1 MIWQIYKVFFTYHFT
16 RSLSFVAAAKF
27 SLFTFHFSLK
37 IANFANSFA
46 KLQCTRQFKEKQ
58 AFLLHCSRFFVTL
71 ASPKLLHLGKAQ
83 INLAFHSTFRNFANK
98 NKTFYNTTMLQIR
111 CKNNNMTKSFPEGTS
126 LLDVYQEFADD
137 IKLPYPVVSAKVN
150 NASQGLKFRL
160 YQNRDV
166 EFLDAR
172 EGSGHRV
179 YVRSLCFVLYK
190 ATQDLF
196 PGSKLFIEH
205 TISRGYYCNFKKKG
219 YEPMVEGDV
228 EKIRE
233 RMQEIINLD
242 MPFRRNEATTE
253 EALRVFAER
262 GLTDKVKLLESSGQ
276 IYSDYY
282 MLGDTADY
290 YYGPLVPSAGYLTV
304 WGLETYHDGMLL
316 RVPDWNNPTQLAEK
330 VDMPKTYEMFAEKT
344 KWDIIMRLSNA
355 GDVNKAILKGHAS
368 ELIQVSEALQ
378 EKKIV
383 QIAEEIDRRFHD
395 EENPVRMVLITGP
408 SSSGKTTFCK
418 RLSVQLLACGLR
430 PLSFSTDDYFVNR
443 LDTPKLPNGDY
454 DFDNIETVEYH
465 LLEDHLLRLMK
476 GERVEIPEYNFVT
489 GKREWNG
496 KKLKLAGDTVL
507 IIEGIH
513 ALNPLLT
520 KKIPDSLKYKIY
532 ISALTSIS
540 LDDHNWIPVR
550 DNRLLRRIIRD
561 YNKGAYT
568 AQQTIA
574 QWKNVCEAEDQ
585 WIFPFQ
591 ETADAMFNSALN
603 IEFAVLRTHAEII
616 LASVPKNCD
625 EYAEAHRLLKFLRYF
640 IPISDKEIPPTS
652 IMREFVGGSS
662 FKYPR

>member
-1 MIWQIYKVFFTYHFT
+1 
-16 RSLSFVAAAKF
+16 
-27 SLFTFHFSLK
+27 
-37 IANFANSFA
+37 
-46 KLQCTRQFKEKQ
+46 
-58 AFLLHCSRFFVTL
+58 
-71 ASPKLLHLGKAQ
+71 
-83 INLAFHSTFRNFANK
+83 
-98 NKTFYNTTMLQIR
+98 MLQIR
-111 CKNNNMTKSFPEGTS
+111 CKNTGVTKSVQEGTS
-126 LLDVYQEFADD
+126 LLDVYQEFADE

-150 NASQGLKFRL
+150 NVSQGLKFRL

-190 ATQDLF
+190 ATQDVF

-205 TISRGYYCNFKKKG
+205 SLCRGYYCNFKKRTP
-219 YEPMVEGDV
+219 EPLTDEDV
-228 EKIRE
+228 RRISQ
-233 RMQEIINLD
+233 RMQEIIALD
-242 MPFRRNEATTE
+242 MPFRRTEATNE
-253 EALRVFAER
+253 ETVRVFTER
-262 GLTDKVKLLESSGQ
+262 GFADKVKLLETSGQ
-276 IYSDYY
+276 IYSHYY
-282 MLGDTADY
+282 TLGDTVDY

-304 WGLETYHDGMLL
+304 WALERYEQGLLL
-316 RVPDWNNPTQLAEK
+316 RIPDWNDPSRLAEK
-330 VDMPKTYEMFAEKT
+330 VDQPKTFGMFAEKT
-344 KWDIIMRLSNA
+344 RWDIIMRLSNA
-355 GDVNKAILKGHAS
+355 GDVNQAIQRGYAS

-383 QIAEEIDRRFHD
+383 QIAEDIFARCEKSNGH
-395 EENPVRMVLITGP
+395 NPIVLITGP

-418 RLSVQLLACGLR
+418 RLSIQLLACGLR

-443 LDTPKLPNGDY
+443 VDTPKLPNGDY
-454 DFDNIETVEYH
+454 DFDNIETVEYS
-465 LLEDHLLRLMK
+465 LLEDHLLRLIK

-489 GKREWNG
+489 GQREWNG
-496 KKLKLAGDTVL
+496 KRLKLASDTVL

-520 KKIPDSLKYKIY
+520 QKIDDAMKYKIY

-540 LDDHNWIPVR
+540 LDDHNWIPVS

-561 YNKGAYT
+561 YNKGAFT
-568 AQQTIA
+568 ARQTIA
-574 QWKNVCEAEDQ
+574 QWKNVCEAEDR

-616 LASVPKNCD
+616 LTSVPKNCP
-625 EYAEAHRLLKFLRYF
+625 EYAEAHRLLKFIRFFL
-640 IPISDKEIPPTS
+640 PVSDKEIPPTS

-662 FKYPR
+662 FKY

>member
-1 MIWQIYKVFFTYHFT
+1 
-16 RSLSFVAAAKF
+16 
-27 SLFTFHFSLK
+27 
-37 IANFANSFA
+37 
-46 KLQCTRQFKEKQ
+46 
-58 AFLLHCSRFFVTL
+58 
-71 ASPKLLHLGKAQ
+71 
-83 INLAFHSTFRNFANK
+83 
-98 NKTFYNTTMLQIR
+98 MLQIR
-111 CKNNNMTKSFPEGTS
+111 CKNNNVTKSFPEGAS
-126 LLDVYQEFADD
+126 LLDVYQEFADE

-150 NASQGLKFRL
+150 NASEGLKFRL

-190 ATQDLF
+190 ATQDVF

-205 TISRGYYCNFKKKG
+205 TISRGYYCNFKKKNM
-219 YEPMVEGDV
+219 ESLAEGDV
-228 EKIRE
+228 ERIAE
-233 RMQEIINLD
+233 RMKEIVRMD
-242 MPFRRNEATTE
+242 MPFRRNEATNE
-253 EALRVFAER
+253 EAIRVFAER
-262 GLTDKVKLLESSGQ
+262 GFTDKVKLLETSGQ

-282 MLGDTADY
+282 TLGDTADY

-304 WGLETYHDGMLL
+304 WGLEPYHDGMLL
-316 RVPDWNNPTQLAEK
+316 RVPDWHNPTQLAEK

-344 KWDIIMRLSNA
+344 RWDIIMRLSNA
-355 GDVNKAILKGHAS
+355 GDVNRAILKGHAS

-383 QIAEEIDRRFHD
+383 QIAEEIERRFHAT
-395 EENPVRMVLITGP
+395 EKPIRIVLITGP

-418 RLSVQLLACGLR
+418 RLSIQLLACGLR
-430 PLSFSTDDYFVNR
+430 PMSFSTDDYFVNR
-443 LDTPKLPNGDY
+443 VDTPKLPNGDY
-454 DFDNIETVEYH
+454 DFDNIEAVDYA
-465 LLEDHLLRLMK
+465 LLEEHLTRLMK
-476 GERVEIPEYNFVT
+476 GERVDIPEYNFST
-489 GKREWNG
+489 GLREWNG
-496 KKLKLAGDTVL
+496 KKLKLSNDTVL

-520 KKIPDSLKYKIY
+520 QKIDDSLKYRIY

-561 YNKGAYT
+561 YNKGAFT

-574 QWKNVCEAEDQ
+574 QWKNVCEAEDK

-616 LASVPKNCD
+616 LASVPRNCP
-625 EYAEAHRLLKFLRYF
+625 EYAEAHRLMKFIHYF
-640 IPISDKEIPPTS
+640 LPVSDKEIPPTS

-662 FKYPR
+662 FKYKF

>member
-1 MIWQIYKVFFTYHFT
+1 
-16 RSLSFVAAAKF
+16 
-27 SLFTFHFSLK
+27 
-37 IANFANSFA
+37 
-46 KLQCTRQFKEKQ
+46 
-58 AFLLHCSRFFVTL
+58 
-71 ASPKLLHLGKAQ
+71 
-83 INLAFHSTFRNFANK
+83 
-98 NKTFYNTTMLQIR
+98 MLQIR
-111 CKNNNMTKSFPEGTS
+111 CKNTGVTKSVQEGPS
-126 LLDVYQEFADD
+126 LLDVYQEFADE

-150 NASQGLKFRL
+150 NVSQGLKFRL

-190 ATQDLF
+190 ATQDVF

-205 TISRGYYCNFKKKG
+205 SLCRGYYCNFKKRTP
-219 YEPMVEGDV
+219 EPLTDEDV
-228 EKIRE
+228 RRISQ
-233 RMQEIINLD
+233 RMQEIIALD
-242 MPFRRNEATTE
+242 MPFRRTEATNE
-253 EALRVFAER
+253 ETVRVFTER
-262 GLTDKVKLLESSGQ
+262 GFADKVKLLETSGQ
-276 IYSDYY
+276 IYSHYY
-282 MLGDTADY
+282 TLGDTVDY

-304 WGLETYHDGMLL
+304 WALERYEQGLLL
-316 RVPDWNNPTQLAEK
+316 RIPDWNDPSRLAEK
-330 VDMPKTYEMFAEKT
+330 VDQPKTFGMFAEKT
-344 KWDIIMRLSNA
+344 RWDIIMRLSNA
-355 GDVNKAILKGHAS
+355 GDVNKAIQRGYAS

-383 QIAEEIDRRFHD
+383 QIAEDIFARCEKSNGR
-395 EENPVRMVLITGP
+395 NPIVLITGP

-418 RLSVQLLACGLR
+418 RLSIQLLACGLR

-443 LDTPKLPNGDY
+443 VDTPKLPNGDY
-454 DFDNIETVEYH
+454 DFDNIETVEYS
-465 LLEDHLLRLMK
+465 LLEDHLLRLIK

-489 GKREWNG
+489 GQREWNG
-496 KKLKLAGDTVL
+496 KRLKLASDTVL

-520 KKIPDSLKYKIY
+520 QKIDDTMKYKIY

-540 LDDHNWIPVR
+540 LDDHNWIPVS

-561 YNKGAYT
+561 YNKGAFT
-568 AQQTIA
+568 ARQTIA
-574 QWKNVCEAEDQ
+574 QWKNVCEAEDR

-616 LASVPKNCD
+616 LTSVPKNCP
-625 EYAEAHRLLKFLRYF
+625 EYAEAHRLLKFIRFFL
-640 IPISDKEIPPTS
+640 PVSDKEIPPTS

-662 FKYPR
+662 FKY

>member
-1 MIWQIYKVFFTYHFT
+1 
-16 RSLSFVAAAKF
+16 
-27 SLFTFHFSLK
+27 
-37 IANFANSFA
+37 
-46 KLQCTRQFKEKQ
+46 
-58 AFLLHCSRFFVTL
+58 
-71 ASPKLLHLGKAQ
+71 
-83 INLAFHSTFRNFANK
+83 
-98 NKTFYNTTMLQIR
+98 
-111 CKNNNMTKSFPEGTS
+111 MTKSFPEGTS

-290 YYGPLVPSAGYLTV
+290 YYGPLLPSAGYLTV

-395 EENPVRMVLITGP
+395 DENPVRMVLITGP

-454 DFDNIETVEYH
+454 DFDNIETVEYN

>member
-1 MIWQIYKVFFTYHFT
+1 
-16 RSLSFVAAAKF
+16 
-27 SLFTFHFSLK
+27 
-37 IANFANSFA
+37 
-46 KLQCTRQFKEKQ
+46 
-58 AFLLHCSRFFVTL
+58 
-71 ASPKLLHLGKAQ
+71 
-83 INLAFHSTFRNFANK
+83 
-98 NKTFYNTTMLQIR
+98 MLQIR
-111 CKNNNMTKSFPEGTS
+111 CKNNNVTKSFPEGTS
-126 LLDVYQEFADD
+126 LLDVYQEFADE

-190 ATQDLF
+190 ATQDIF
-196 PGSKLFIEH
+196 AGSKLFIEH
-205 TISRGYYCNFKKKG
+205 TISRGYYCNFKKRAG
-219 YEPMVEGDV
+219 EPLTETDV
-228 EKIRE
+228 ERIRE

-253 EALRVFAER
+253 EAIRVFAER
-262 GLTDKVKLLESSGQ
+262 GFTDKVKLLETSGQ

-304 WGLETYHDGMLL
+304 WGLEPYHDGMLL
-316 RVPDWNNPTQLAEK
+316 RVPDWNNPTVLAEK

-344 KWDIIMRLSNA
+344 RWDIIMRLSNA
-355 GDVNKAILKGHAS
+355 GDVNRAVQRGHAS

-383 QIAEEIDRRFHD
+383 QIAEEIDRRFHN
-395 EENPVRMVLITGP
+395 EKNPVRLVLITGP

-430 PLSFSTDDYFVNR
+430 PMSFSTDDYFVNR
-443 LDTPKLPNGDY
+443 VDTPKLPNGDY
-454 DFDNIETVEYH
+454 DFDNIETVEYA
-465 LLEDHLLRLMK
+465 LLEDHLLRLMQ
-476 GERVEIPEYNFVT
+476 GERVEVPEYNFVT
-489 GKREWNG
+489 GMREWNG
-496 KKLKLAGDTVL
+496 KKLKLSNDSVL

-520 KKIPDSLKYKIY
+520 KKIPDTAKFKIY

-568 AQQTIA
+568 AQETIS
-574 QWKNVCEAEDQ
+574 QWKNVCEAEDK
-585 WIFPFQ
+585 WIFPYQ
-591 ETADAMFNSALN
+591 ETADVMFNSALN

-616 LASVPKNCD
+616 LASVPKNCP
-625 EYAEAHRLLKFLRYF
+625 EYAEAHRLLKFIHYF
-640 IPISDKEIPPTS
+640 LPVSDKEIPPTS

-662 FKYPR
+662 FKY

>member
-1 MIWQIYKVFFTYHFT
+1 
-16 RSLSFVAAAKF
+16 
-27 SLFTFHFSLK
+27 
-37 IANFANSFA
+37 
-46 KLQCTRQFKEKQ
+46 
-58 AFLLHCSRFFVTL
+58 
-71 ASPKLLHLGKAQ
+71 
-83 INLAFHSTFRNFANK
+83 
-98 NKTFYNTTMLQIR
+98 MLQIR
-111 CKNNNMTKSFPEGTS
+111 CKNTGVTKSVQEGTS
-126 LLDVYQEFADD
+126 LLDVYQEFADE

-150 NASQGLKFRL
+150 NVSQGLKFRL

-190 ATQDLF
+190 ATQDVF

-205 TISRGYYCNFKKKG
+205 SLCRGYYCNFKKRTP
-219 YEPMVEGDV
+219 EPLTDEDV
-228 EKIRE
+228 RRISQ
-233 RMQEIINLD
+233 RMQEIIALD
-242 MPFRRNEATTE
+242 MPFRRTEATNE
-253 EALRVFAER
+253 ETVRVFTER
-262 GLTDKVKLLESSGQ
+262 GFADKVKLLETSGQ
-276 IYSDYY
+276 IYSHYY
-282 MLGDTADY
+282 TLGDTVDY

-304 WGLETYHDGMLL
+304 WALERYEQGLLL
-316 RVPDWNNPTQLAEK
+316 RIPDWNDPSRLAEK
-330 VDMPKTYEMFAEKT
+330 VDQPKTFGMFAEKT
-344 KWDIIMRLSNA
+344 RWDIIMRLSNA
-355 GDVNKAILKGHAS
+355 GDVNKAIQRGYAS

-383 QIAEEIDRRFHD
+383 QIAEDIFAHCEKSNGR
-395 EENPVRMVLITGP
+395 NPIVLITGP

-418 RLSVQLLACGLR
+418 RLSIQLLACGLR

-443 LDTPKLPNGDY
+443 VDTPKLPNGDY
-454 DFDNIETVEYH
+454 DFDNIETVEYS
-465 LLEDHLLRLMK
+465 LLEDHLLRLIK

-489 GKREWNG
+489 GQREWNG
-496 KKLKLAGDTVL
+496 KRLKLASDTVL

-520 KKIPDSLKYKIY
+520 QKIDDAMKYKIY

-540 LDDHNWIPVR
+540 LDDHNWIPVS

-561 YNKGAYT
+561 YNKGAFT
-568 AQQTIA
+568 ARQTIA
-574 QWKNVCEAEDQ
+574 QWKNVCEAEDR

-616 LASVPKNCD
+616 LTSVPKNCP
-625 EYAEAHRLLKFLRYF
+625 EYAEAHRLLKFIRFFL
-640 IPISDKEIPPTS
+640 PVSDKEIPPTS

-662 FKYPR
+662 FKY

>member
-1 MIWQIYKVFFTYHFT
+1 
-16 RSLSFVAAAKF
+16 
-27 SLFTFHFSLK
+27 
-37 IANFANSFA
+37 
-46 KLQCTRQFKEKQ
+46 
-58 AFLLHCSRFFVTL
+58 
-71 ASPKLLHLGKAQ
+71 
-83 INLAFHSTFRNFANK
+83 
-98 NKTFYNTTMLQIR
+98 MLQIR
-111 CKNNNMTKSFPEGTS
+111 CKNNGVTKSFPEGMS
-126 LLDVYQEFADD
+126 LLDVYQEFAED

-150 NASQGLKFRL
+150 NTSQGLKFRL

-166 EFLDAR
+166 EFMDAR

-190 ATQDLF
+190 ATQDEF

-205 TISRGYYCNFKKKG
+205 TISRGYYCNFKKKNM
-219 YEPMVEGDV
+219 ESLADGDV
-228 EKIRE
+228 ERIAR

-242 MPFRRNEATTE
+242 MPFRRNESTTE
-253 EALRVFAER
+253 EAIRVFTER
-262 GLTDKVKLLESSGQ
+262 GLTDKVKLLETSGS

-282 MLGDTADY
+282 TLGDTADY

-304 WGLETYHDGMLL
+304 WALEPYHDGMLL
-316 RVPDWNNPTQLAEK
+316 RVPDWNNPTILAEK

-344 KWDIIMRLSNA
+344 RWDIIMRLSNA
-355 GDVNKAILKGHAS
+355 GDVNKAVKRGHAS

-383 QIAEEIDRRFHD
+383 QIAEEIDRRFHR
-395 EENPVRMVLITGP
+395 EENPVRVVLITGP

-418 RLSVQLLACGLR
+418 RLSIQLLACGLR
-430 PLSFSTDDYFVNR
+430 PMSFSTDDYFVNR
-443 LDTPKLPNGDY
+443 VDTPKLPNGDY
-454 DFDNIETVEYH
+454 DFDNIETVEYS
-465 LLEDHLLRLMK
+465 LLEDHLLRLMQ

-496 KKLKLAGDTVL
+496 KKLKLSNDSVL

-520 KKIPDSLKYKIY
+520 QKIPDSAKFKIY

-568 AQQTIA
+568 AQETIA
-574 QWKNVCEAEDQ
+574 QWKNVCEAEDR

-603 IEFAVLRTHAEII
+603 IEFAVLRTHAELI
-616 LASVPKNCD
+616 LASVPKNCP
-625 EYAEAHRLLKFLRYF
+625 EYAEAHRLLKFLHFF

-662 FKYPR
+662 FKY

>member
-1 MIWQIYKVFFTYHFT
+1 
-16 RSLSFVAAAKF
+16 
-27 SLFTFHFSLK
+27 
-37 IANFANSFA
+37 
-46 KLQCTRQFKEKQ
+46 
-58 AFLLHCSRFFVTL
+58 
-71 ASPKLLHLGKAQ
+71 
-83 INLAFHSTFRNFANK
+83 
-98 NKTFYNTTMLQIR
+98 
-111 CKNNNMTKSFPEGTS
+111 MTKSFPEGTS
-126 LLDVYQEFADD
+126 LLDVYQEFAND

-196 PGSKLFIEH
+196 AGSKLFIEH

-219 YEPMVEGDV
+219 NEPLKEDDV
-228 EKIRE
+228 VRIRE

-253 EALRVFAER
+253 EAIRVFAER

-282 MLGDTADY
+282 MLGDTADF

-304 WGLETYHDGMLL
+304 WALETYHDGLLL

-355 GDVNKAILKGHAS
+355 GDVNKAIQKGHAS

-395 EENPVRMVLITGP
+395 EENPVRLVLITGP

-443 LDTPKLPNGDY
+443 VDTPKLPNGDY
-454 DFDNIETVEYH
+454 DFDNIETVEH
-465 LLEDHLLRLMK
+465 DLLEDHLLRLMK

-603 IEFAVLRTHAEII
+603 IEFAVLRTHAELI
-616 LASVPKNCD
+616 LTSVPKNCP

>member
-1 MIWQIYKVFFTYHFT
+1 
-16 RSLSFVAAAKF
+16 
-27 SLFTFHFSLK
+27 
-37 IANFANSFA
+37 
-46 KLQCTRQFKEKQ
+46 
-58 AFLLHCSRFFVTL
+58 
-71 ASPKLLHLGKAQ
+71 
-83 INLAFHSTFRNFANK
+83 
-98 NKTFYNTTMLQIR
+98 MLQIR
-111 CKNNNMTKSFPEGTS
+111 CKNNNVTKSFPEGCS
-126 LLDVYQEFADD
+126 LLDVYQEFQDE

-160 YQNRDV
+160 FQNRDV

-179 YVRSLCFVLYK
+179 YVRSLSFVLYK
-190 ATQDLF
+190 ATQDVF

-205 TISRGYYCNFKKKG
+205 SLCRGYYCNFKKKNA
-219 YEPMVEGDV
+219 EQLTDEDV
-228 EKIRE
+228 ELIKQ

-242 MPFRRNEATTE
+242 MPFRRTEATTE
-253 EALRVFAER
+253 ETIRVFAER
-262 GLTDKVKLLESSGQ
+262 GFSDKVKLLETSGQ

-282 MLGDTADY
+282 TLGDTVDY
-290 YYGPLVPSAGYLTV
+290 YYGPLVPSAGYLKV
-304 WGLETYHDGMLL
+304 WGLERYEQGLLL
-316 RVPDWNNPTQLAEK
+316 RVPDWNNPNLLAEK
-330 VDMPKTYEMFAEKT
+330 VDQPKTYEMFAEKT

-355 GDVNKAILKGHAS
+355 GDVNKAIMRGHAS

-383 QIAEEIDRRFHD
+383 QIAEDIDSRFHREKD
-395 EENPVRMVLITGP
+395 PVRIVLITGP

-430 PLSFSTDDYFVNR
+430 PVSFSTDDYFVNR
-443 LDTPKLPNGDY
+443 VDTPKLPNGDY
-454 DFDNIETVEYH
+454 DFDNIETVEYP
-465 LLEDHLLRLMK
+465 LLEDHLLRLMQ

-496 KKLKLAGDTVL
+496 KKLKLGSDTVL

-520 KKIPDSLKYKIY
+520 QKVPDSLKYKVY

-561 YNKGAYT
+561 YNKGAFT

-574 QWKNVCEAEDQ
+574 QWKNVMEAENQ
-585 WIFPFQ
+585 WIFPYQ
-591 ETADAMFNSALN
+591 ESADVMFNSALN

-616 LASVPKNCD
+616 LSSVPKNCP
-625 EYAEAHRLLKFLRYF
+625 EYAEAHRLLKFIHFFL
-640 IPISDKEIPPTS
+640 PVSDKEIPPTS

-662 FKYPR
+662 FKY